1 MRSMAQQTQHRFATN
16 RSMLAERPARA
27 DAGALERGHLRYP
40 GFYRRAWRRFRRDR
54 VSLAALVVTI
64 LVVAFVL
71 GADLIARYVTGHDYY
86 TGNLFDQFKPPLTDG
101 HILGTD
107 VNGRDV
113 LTRMAYGGRVSLL
126 VAGLAGTTAL
136 LIGSTVGAV
145 SGYFGGV
152 TDAVLM
158 RIVDVLLCVPF
169 LSILILSALPPR
181 TRRPG
186 DHPGPLRL
194 DGRRAA
200 GAWRG
205 ADPPLARLRRCIPC
219 VGATDA
225 RIIWRHIMPNIVPSW

>member
-1 MRSMAQQTQHRFATN
+1 MPALTQHTDFATN
-16 RSMLAERPARA
+16 RSMLAERPARD
-27 DAGALERGHLRYP
+27 DAGALERGQLRATP

-54 VSLAALVVTI
+54 ISLAALVVTI

-113 LTRMAYGGRVSLL
+113 LTRLAYGGRVSLL

-169 LSILILSALPPR
+169 LSILILIAALFRPDPSPWRSSWPSSAGR
-181 TRRPG
+181 A
-186 DHPGPLRL
+186 LR
-194 DGRRAA
+194 GWC
-200 GAWRG
+200 GA
-205 ADPPLARLRRCIPC
+205 RC
-219 VGATDA
+219 
-225 RIIWRHIMPNIVPSW
+225 